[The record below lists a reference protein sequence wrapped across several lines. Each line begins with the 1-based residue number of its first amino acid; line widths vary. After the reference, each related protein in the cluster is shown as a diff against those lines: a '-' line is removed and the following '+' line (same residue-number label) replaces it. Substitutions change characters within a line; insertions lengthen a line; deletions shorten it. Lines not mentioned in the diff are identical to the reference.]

1 MLETSLTMPCSL
13 LMTGEDEVEMLG
25 IVDGVEDRQN
35 SSSWISKD
43 MLYVI
48 SDVSVTLSGVISSSG
63 KEIP

>member
-1 MLETSLTMPCSL
+1 MPCSL

-48 SDVSVTLSGVISSSG
+48 SNVSVTLSGVISSSG